1 MKRKS
6 ILMALSVMIFCAACD
21 QTEARLEAVGAN
33 RGARVAERT
42 LPALPEDCRAL
53 SRAGVQEGDRLDVAL
68 LKIDR
73 ALTRQNMRTTRCVE
87 WYDQLRAGLQSLPSR
102 ATQ

>member
-1 MKRKS
+1 M
-6 ILMALSVMIFCAACD
+6 VTFCAACD
-21 QTEARLEAVGAN
+21 QTEARLEVVGAD
-33 RGARVAERT
+33 RGARAAERT

-73 ALTRQNMRTTRCVE
+73 ALTRQNMRTTRCAE
-87 WYDQLRAGLQSLPSR
+87 WYDQLRAGLQSAP
-102 ATQ
+102 AETAQ